1 MVTLEEFKKCELII
15 AKILEVSDHPNA
27 ERLYVLKIDTG
38 KEIKQLVAG
47 IRKAYT
53 KEELQGRKIVV
64 VNNLEPAVI
73 RGETSQGMLLA
84 ASDEQGLAL
93 LSIDKDIALGSPVK
107 WVVILLTFLLPKI
120 KWKTAFFQD
129 KKGRYTGFL
138 NVFGKEKASKGA
150 SRQAPGS

>member
-107 WVVILLTFLLPKI
+107 
-120 KWKTAFFQD
+120 
-129 KKGRYTGFL
+129 
-138 NVFGKEKASKGA
+138 
-150 SRQAPGS
+150 